1 MNAYDI
7 IKTVRITEK
16 ATDLSDS
23 NNQYV
28 LVADPRANKVQ
39 IRKAVEELFKVHV
52 VSVNTLNVSGK
63 MRRKRTGAQGRT
75 KRWKKAIVR
84 LKDGESI
91 DLT

>member
-52 VSVNTLNVSGK
+52 VSVNTMSVSGK
-63 MRRKRTGAQGRT
+63 LRRKRTGAQGRT
-75 KRWKKAIVR
+75 KNWKKAIVR